1 MKESVGDLPSH
12 GRVSGHIPLIY
23 VVEKETDMNQT
34 NFRTHVLK
42 GALYMVLAGI
52 CFAAA
57 NAITYHV
64 TARSDWG
71 GLGFKA
77 QSDTFWQYAIATVFS
92 APFILRHG
100 LVGLKTARP
109 VLHIVRVIVSALGVQ
124 AFVLAVAA
132 QTPIWQI
139 ISLVMTS
146 PIFVLIGAA
155 PFLGEKV
162 SPPRWIAAGIGLAG
176 ATIVSGL
183 WTSGLTWSMVYPVAA
198 AILWAGSSLMTK
210 VLTRTESAPSIT
222 LWLLLLLTP
231 INAGLSAQAGFEL
244 PSTQILA
251 WLLGGG
257 IIMMAAQFLLTW
269 SYAAADAAFV
279 QPFDDLKLI
288 SNILIYGVFFGYWPE
303 GNIWGGV
310 AMILC
315 GTLYLLW
322 SGRTAPQQAVT
333 AA

>member
-1 MKESVGDLPSH
+1 
-12 GRVSGHIPLIY
+12 
-23 VVEKETDMNQT
+23 MNQT
-34 NFRTHVLK
+34 YLK
-42 GALYMVLAGI
+42 GAAYMVLAGI

-57 NAITYHV
+57 NAITYHI
-64 TARSDWG
+64 TAPGAWG
-71 GLGFKA
+71 GLAFKA
-77 QSDTFWQYAIATVFS
+77 QSDTFWQYAIATLFS

-100 LVGLKTARP
+100 FSGLKTSRP
-109 VLHIVRVIVSALGVQ
+109 VLHIIRVIISALGVQ

-155 PFLGEKV
+155 LFLGETV
-162 SPPRWIAAGIGLAG
+162 TAPRWIAAAIGLAG

-183 WTSGLTWSMVYPVAA
+183 WTSGLTSAMFYPVAA
-198 AILWAGSSLMTK
+198 AVLWAGSSLMTK
-210 VLTRTESAPSIT
+210 ALTRTESAPSIT
-222 LWLLLLLTP
+222 LWLLVLLTP
-231 INAGLSAQAGFEL
+231 INAGLSVQAGFEV
-244 PSTQILA
+244 PTAQILG
-251 WLLGGG
+251 WLVIGGV
-257 IIMMAAQFLLTW
+257 IMMAAQYLLTW

-288 SNILIYGVFFGYWPE
+288 SNILIYGLFFGYWPE
-303 GNIWGGV
+303 GNIWAGV

-315 GTLYLLW
+315 GSIYLLW
-322 SGRTAPQQAVT
+322 SARPVQNQPV